1 LHSFR
6 KDKTFFVFSIR
17 TSSSAKQ
24 KIMELSFDS
33 VGIDSVVRTAGGN
46 DHNVVVVDRERIAQG
61 LNRRKVFLR

>member
-1 LHSFR
+1 
-6 KDKTFFVFSIR
+6 
-17 TSSSAKQ
+17 
-24 KIMELSFDS
+24 MELSFDS